1 MLDIDNIHPG
11 SSLGY
16 GDIDMPEGMRGKAIG
31 YLYHYV
37 AALTAQELGVDFLAV
52 DTVVSPP
59 MEKLCEGLGMT
70 ARIGGYGGRPNDVIA
85 AAQAKSAAKGWAP

>member
-1 MLDIDNIHPG
+1 
-11 SSLGY
+11 
-16 GDIDMPEGMRGKAIG
+16 MPVAMSGKGIG
-31 YLYHYV
+31 YAYHYM

-52 DTVVSPP
+52 DTVVSQP

-85 AAQAKSAAKGWAP
+85 AAKKKVVEKGWAPEIHRRQ